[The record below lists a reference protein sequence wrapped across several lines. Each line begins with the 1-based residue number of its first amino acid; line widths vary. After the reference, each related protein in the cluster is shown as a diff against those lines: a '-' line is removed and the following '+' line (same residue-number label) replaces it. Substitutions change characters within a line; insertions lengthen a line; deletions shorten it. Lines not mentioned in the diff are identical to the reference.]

1 MILHVPKELTDAL
14 IDVVH
19 VANEF
24 VRANESRYAHL
35 VNFSFVCIYVHCT
48 VYICVLLYCSD

>member
-1 MILHVPKELTDAL
+1 MILQVPKELTDAL

-24 VRANESRYAHL
+24 VIANESR
-35 VNFSFVCIYVHCT
+35 VRSFGKFSFACIYMHCT